1 MPSRTTRG
9 VAKRETAALAVL
21 NEEEG
26 APSLPTTSPTP
37 MLLKDKKTRKTSSA
51 KVSLSMEIASGA
63 DVATPAR
70 LSTTSSKGQRG
81 SARTSSGSGLGSGG
95 TVKAGQLESATTTGA
110 NTKRKRGPEAPKKT
124 SHGELSNDEHVFN
137 SSQIAKDDEPRR
149 KKGRTIG
156 SNSNSAIAQE
166 ITAGRN
172 TKPRKIKVTTENE
185 KKVKAIN
192 FRQTPY
198 PDFVRPTAEECHEV
212 VDILSKQH
220 GEVGWKT
227 PIPAPSRHK
236 CGCGEVPEVIDAVC
250 RTIISGHLDMKVA
263 DKVIG
268 IAYDA
273 YPNVRGTVDWNEVRN
288 GSVERFCKVF
298 KDAGCGLGPSKVK
311 NIKDTLDMIYQE
323 GKARR
328 EAILSGEIA
337 NLKPPPQHNDVSLTN
352 DEDLTLEYL
361 RTLPIADQFNHLY
374 RYAGVGVKTAACI
387 LLFAFQ
393 QPALAVD
400 THVLRLS
407 KWLGWMPAKEVKK
420 QRGSGSLSDADA
432 CFFHI
437 DAKVPDEL
445 KYSVHQQFIR
455 HGQNCLRCK
464 ADTNPSSKGWDD
476 CLCPIEHLVT
486 RVGPMKTA
494 KPKKAKIGK
503 GKAGQEGE
511 SGHED
516 GSEVPSRRQKKS
528 RKPTRRA
535 RPKEGDGEE
544 NHEGSG
550 EDGRDQVLSEEGSL
564 DGEAAAS
571 EFEP

>member
-1 MPSRTTRG
+1 MMPSRTTRG
-9 VAKRETAALAVL
+9 AAKRETAALAVL
-21 NEEEG
+21 KEEER
-26 APSLPTTSPTP
+26 AASLPTTLPTP
-37 MLLKDKKTRKTSSA
+37 VVPKDKITRKTSNA
-51 KVSLSMEIASGA
+51 KVSSSMEIASTA
-63 DVATPAR
+63 DVVAPAL
-70 LSTTSSKGQRG
+70 LSTTSGKSQRR

-95 TVKAGQLESATTTGA
+95 EIKAELLESATTTRA

-124 SHGELSNDEHVFN
+124 SHGELSNDEHALN
-137 SSQIAKDDEPRR
+137 GAQIAKDNEPPR
-149 KKGRTIG
+149 KKGRTVG
-156 SNSNSAIAQE
+156 SNSDSAIAQD

-172 TKPRKIKVTTENE
+172 TRPRKIKVTTENE

-198 PDFVRPTAEECHEV
+198 PDFVRPTANECHEV
-212 VDILSKQH
+212 VDILNKQH
-220 GEVGWKT
+220 GHVGWKT
-227 PIPAPSRHK
+227 PVPAPSRDK

-268 IAYDA
+268 IAYDT
-273 YPNVRGTVDWNEVRN
+273 YPNLRGTVDWNEVRK

-328 EAILSGEIA
+328 AAILSGEIA
-337 NLKPPPQHNDVSLTN
+337 DLKPPPHHNDVSLTN

-361 RTLPIADQFNHLY
+361 RALPIADQFNHLY

-476 CLCPIEHLVT
+476 CVCPIEHLVT

-503 GKAGQEGE
+503 GKAGKAGK
-511 SGHED
+511 ED
-516 GSEVPSRRQKKS
+516 GSDQDDKSEEPSRKQSTKR
-528 RKPTRRA
+528 TRRT
-535 RPKEGDGEE
+535 RPKESDREE
-544 NHEGSG
+544 EIEGSG
-550 EDGRDQVLSEEGSL
+550 EDGQEQVNEDGSL
-564 DGEAAAS
+564 DGEPGS
-571 EFEP
+571 EFE